1 MSRKCFQQ
9 TPPNTP
15 LMLAFD
21 PDYSVDRTNF
31 IHMYTSKIHQET
43 KHKRNYSICKKI
55 PANTSQY
62 PTVGCIDPYVYIKR
76 PSMNYIIQFT
86 EIFKQ
91 TPPNTPLLLA
101 FDPDYSVDK
110 TNSIHMYTS
119 QIYQKTK
126 HKRHYSICK
135 NIPANT
141 SQYPTVGCIDP
152 YVYIKRP
159 SMNYIIQFTEIFKQ
173 NTS

>member
-62 PTVGCIDPYVYIKR
+62 PTVGCIDPYVYIKNTSKDQAWITLFNLQKFSSKHLPIPHCCLHLIQIIQSIKQILSICIHHKYIKR
-76 PSMNYIIQFT
+76 PNIKDIIQFA
-86 EIFKQ
+86 ENF
-91 TPPNTPLLLA
+91 
-101 FDPDYSVDK
+101 
-110 TNSIHMYTS
+110 
-119 QIYQKTK
+119 
-126 HKRHYSICK
+126 
-135 NIPANT
+135 PANT
-141 SQYPTVGCIDP
+141 SQYATVACIWS
-152 YVYIKRP
+152 RL
-159 SMNYIIQFTEIFKQ
+159 FGR
-173 NTS
+173 

>member
-62 PTVGCIDPYVYIKR
+62 PTVGCIDPYVYIKNTSKDQAWITLFNLQKFSSKHL
-76 PSMNYIIQFT
+76 PIPHCCLHLIQIIWS
-86 EIFKQ
+86 IKQ
-91 TPPNTPLLLA
+91 I
-101 FDPDYSVDK
+101 S
-110 TNSIHMYTS
+110 SIS
-119 QIYQKTK
+119 AVGEQR
-126 HKRHYSICK
+126 HKRPNVK
-135 NIPANT
+135 NRFNFKKI
-141 SQYPTVGCIDP
+141 SDDVKCCMYCMYLGQPT
-152 YVYIKRP
+152 K
-159 SMNYIIQFTEIFKQ
+159 
-173 NTS
+173 